1 MATTVG
7 TTWLD
12 RTLGAV
18 APQWQLKRVRARI
31 ATDLVLRHYGYE
43 AAAPGRR
50 TQNWNRSMGDAN
62 TVNDFASLAR
72 LREIARDL
80 VRNNPYAE
88 SALSTIADHTVGWGI
103 LAKPAV
109 KNDGVAALWKAWAE
123 TTACDADG
131 RHDFYGLQKMVMSAV
146 VESGEV
152 LVRRRIR
159 RPSDGLPIPLQ
170 LQVLEA
176 DMLDASR
183 TMMLPNG
190 GQIVQGVEFDAIGNR
205 VAYWLFP
212 RHPGAILQPFG
223 MLFPASR
230 PVPASEILHIFKGKR
245 PGQVRAA
252 SWFAPVIVR
261 LKDFDEFEDATL
273 MKQKIAACLAII
285 TTDVDGSASGLGT
298 TDDTKTP
305 GIDGLE
311 PGGVLNLPPGRSV
324 EVVRPPNVQ
333 DYVPYCNVNLRAIA
347 AGLGVTYEDLTGDY
361 TNLPFSA
368 ARMSRLRHWA
378 RVDDWRWRMLIPQF
392 CDPVWGW
399 AMQTAF
405 LAGMAED
412 PSAAANWTPPPMPMV
427 EPDKEGLAMMRNVRA
442 GIQTLDDA
450 IRERGYD
457 PPEFLAEIA
466 ATNKLLDELGIQLD
480 SDPRHMTQAGQL
492 QGSPSANGP
501 ADGGGA

>member
-1 MATTVG
+1 MATTTVH

-12 RTLGAV
+12 RTLGVV

-43 AAAPGRR
+43 AASVGRR

-62 TVNDFASLAR
+62 TVNDYASLAR

-88 SALSTIADHTVGWGI
+88 SALATIGDHTVGWGI
-103 LAKPAV
+103 LAKPMR
-109 KNDGVAALWKAWAE
+109 KNDALADLWKQWAE

-131 RHDFYGLQKMVMSAV
+131 RHDFYGLQKMVMAAV

-152 LVRRRIR
+152 LVRRRVR

-245 PGQVRAA
+245 PGQVRGP

-261 LKDFDEFEDATL
+261 LKEFDEYEDATL

-285 TTDVDGSASGLGT
+285 TTDVDGTAPGLGT
-298 TDDTKTP
+298 TDDSTTP
-305 GIDGLE
+305 GLDGLE

-333 DYVPYCNVNLRAIA
+333 DYGPYCNVTLRSIA

-361 TNLPFSA
+361 TGLPFSA

-378 RVDDWRWRMLIPQF
+378 RVEDWRWRMLIPQF
-392 CDPVWGW
+392 CDQAWAW
-399 AMQTAF
+399 AMQLAF
-405 LAGMAED
+405 LNGSIDD
-412 PSAAANWTPPPMPMV
+412 PSAAARWTPPPMPMLD
-427 EPDKEGLAMMRNVRA
+427 PDREGTAYQRLVRNGFETFSEVA
-442 GIQTLDDA
+442 
-450 IRERGYD
+450 RERGYD
-457 PPEFLAEIA
+457 PDELLAEIA
-466 ATNKLLDELGIQLD
+466 ADNKKMDDLGITLD
-480 SDPRHMTQAGQL
+480 SDPRKMTQAGQV
-492 QGSPSANGP
+492 QGAAKAPA